1 MPVET
6 EGLTEFRVHV
16 APPEPPLEY
25 DYHTIFGGHG
35 VIRVIGEA
43 DETHPTNCSILRE
56 QPTPIGAVG
65 VTFKINGDEFCA
77 VKDSDAD
84 ITLRRMCGKIV
95 VHIKEE
101 EPDYE

>member
-6 EGLTEFRVHV
+6 EGLTEVRVHV

-25 DYHTIFGGHG
+25 DYYTIFGGHG
-35 VIRVIGEA
+35 IIRVIADA
-43 DETHPTNCSILRE
+43 DEQHPTNISILRE

-65 VTFKINGDEFCA
+65 VTFKINDDEFCA

-84 ITLRRMCGKIV
+84 LTLRRMCGKLV
-95 VHIKEE
+95 VHIKELE
-101 EPDYE
+101 AHYE